1 MDDNTTTVGV
11 GNDPAGN
18 LPERPRGGKGLIY
31 GILIAALL
39 GTWGYV
45 IWDKSKS
52 TQEKEQLQTQVI
64 TIDSSKSAVQ
74 EQFQAALAQLDMLKT
89 ANDSLMRTKDKQ
101 VSDLKAR
108 ISSILSKNHATSAD
122 LAEARNLIGQLR
134 SQLDG
139 YREEI
144 ERLRGEKVVLVTQRD
159 SIQRNYD
166 TATVLNQQLTQ
177 QVDLGSVLHAS
188 GFQIQPI
195 HLRKS
200 GKEVTTSKANRA
212 DLMRITFDI
221 DRNLIAP
228 SGQKD
233 LYVCITS
240 PDGSPLAVEA
250 LGSGRFTLADGTE
263 KLYTAEKT
271 INYTTGKDTTVTI
284 DWKQNS
290 DFKPGTYKVEIYEK
304 GYLIGQG
311 NVDMRKGGLFN

>member
-1 MDDNTTTVGV
+1 MADNTTNIETANTPS
-11 GNDPAGN
+11 GNS
-18 LPERPRGGKGLIY
+18 PERPRGGKGLIY

-52 TQEKEQLQTQVI
+52 TQQKEQLQTQVI

-74 EQFQAALAQLDMLKT
+74 AQFQAALAQLDMLKT

-101 VSDLKAR
+101 VSDLRAR
-108 ISSILSKNHATSAD
+108 ISSILSKQHASEAD
-122 LAEARNLIGQLR
+122 LAEARSLIGQLK
-134 SQLDG
+134 SQLDT
-139 YREEI
+139 YKEEI
-144 ERLRGEKVVLVTQRD
+144 EKLRGEKIVLVSQRD
-159 SIQRNYD
+159 SIKRNYD
-166 TATVLNQQLTQ
+166 TVSLQNQQLNQ

-188 GFQIQPI
+188 NFHITPI
-195 HLRKS
+195 HLKKS
-200 GKEVTTSKANRA
+200 GKEVSTSKARRA

-221 DRNLIAP
+221 DKNRIAP
-228 SGQKD
+228 PGQKD

-240 PDGSPLAVEA
+240 PNGAPLAVEA

-263 KLYTAEKT
+263 KLFTAQKT

-290 DFKPGTYKVEIYEK
+290 DFQPGTYKVEIYEK
-304 GYLIGQG
+304 GYLIGEG
-311 NVDMRKGGLFN
+311 NVDMRKGGLF

>member
-1 MDDNTTTVGV
+1 MADNMQNNEIAST
-11 GNDPAGN
+11 PSSS
-18 LPERPRGGKGLIY
+18 ERPRGGKGLIY

-52 TQEKEQLQTQVI
+52 TQEKEQLQTQVV

-74 EQFQAALAQLDMLKT
+74 EQFQAALAQLDMLRS

-108 ISSILSKNHATSAD
+108 ISNLLTKSNASAAD
-122 LAEARNLIGQLR
+122 LAEARTLIGQLN

-139 YREEI
+139 FREEI
-144 ERLRGEKVVLVTQRD
+144 ERLKGEKVVLVTQRD
-159 SIQRNYD
+159 SIKRNYD
-166 TATVLNQQLTQ
+166 TATAQNQQLTQ

-188 GFQIQPI
+188 DFKITPI
-195 HLRKS
+195 HLKKS
-200 GKEVTTSKANRA
+200 GKEVSTSKATRA
-212 DLMRITFDI
+212 DLMRIAFDI
-221 DRNLIAP
+221 DQNRIAT
-228 SGQKD
+228 SGDKD

-240 PDGSPLAVEA
+240 PDGTPLAVEA

-263 KLYTAEKT
+263 KLYTAKKT
-271 INYTTGKDTTVTI
+271 IHYTTGNDTTITV

-290 DFKPGTYKVEIYEK
+290 DFKPGSYKVEIYEK

-311 NVDMRKGGLFN
+311 NVSMKKGGLF